1 MEILRGLLVVI
12 EALLSLM
19 VIGVILLQKSR
30 EQGLGLAFGA
40 NIGETIFGSRA
51 GNVLTTATIWLASLF
66 MINTVALAILF
77 SGRQPSLME
86 QADGARAATEQPAAP
101 APTPSG
107 PGSPAAVAPSATPP
121 PASTPI
127 TVPVDVPAPGSAAPA
142 ASDTALPSSPAGAP
156 ITVPVTVPTPPN
168 GAPPA
173 PASPPPAAPAQ

>member
-51 GNVLTTATIWLASLF
+51 GNVLTSATIWLSSLF

-77 SGRQPSLME
+77 SGRQQSLLDRDE
-86 QADGARAATEQPAAP
+86 GARTAAEQPSAPAPASTPVQPSPTAVP
-101 APTPSG
+101 APTPS
-107 PGSPAAVAPSATPP
+107 
-121 PASTPI
+121 PASPPI
-127 TVPVDVPAPGSAAPA
+127 TVPVEVPAPAPATPSETAPAASPSQSDTPISVPVPVPAPPAEGGSGGSAAPA
-142 ASDTALPSSPAGAP
+142 SSP
-156 ITVPVTVPTPPN
+156 
-168 GAPPA
+168 
-173 PASPPPAAPAQ
+173 SP